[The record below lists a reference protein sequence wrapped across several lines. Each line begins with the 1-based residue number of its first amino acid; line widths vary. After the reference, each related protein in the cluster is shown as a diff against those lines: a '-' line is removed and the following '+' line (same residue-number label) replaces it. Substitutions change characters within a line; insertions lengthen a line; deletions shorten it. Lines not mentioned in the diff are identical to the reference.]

1 VLLQPFALIMS
12 QLTCPTVQCARGK
25 DGVHEMD
32 IVGSAMPIQ
41 ECQGKVDLIYI
52 DPLFDVG
59 ADFSR
64 RVILAINTMKQL
76 MEVRHYGTSS

>member
-1 VLLQPFALIMS
+1 
-12 QLTCPTVQCARGK
+12 
-25 DGVHEMD
+25 MD